1 MEKEKILQSIITD
14 ASVRQKLV
22 RESHEAF
29 CSIYLSHHITYP
41 YAFFHKEMF
50 RMTESYDQK
59 LNVVMAFR
67 GSGKSTILNLSNA
80 IWSILG
86 KNQKKFVVI
95 ISKSRLQSQAHFEN
109 IKSELE
115 DNDLLKQD
123 LGPFRAS
130 STEWG
135 AYAIE
140 LPLYKAKIM
149 CVKSLQ
155 NIRGLKYKS
164 KRPDLIICDDME
176 DIITVQDPERNKMLY
191 DWFLNEVMSI
201 GDEKTNIIL
210 LGNLLNQYS
219 LMIKLKKLIMHGK
232 LEGKF
237 YAYPLLDNQNRIL
250 WPQRYSIEDV
260 IKLWKNS
267 PEKDEFALY
276 NMFDRD
282 YRLNMSYVMDGPN
295 GFPYSNPPVTN
306 TAIKKEELEI
316 TTPLWAIGG
325 LIYKGQKVDDPDGW
339 DGKTTRANNTQ
350 QKEGLDNLVGM
361 L

>member
-1 MEKEKILQSIITD
+1 MEKEKILQSIISD
-14 ASVRQKLV
+14 VSVRQKLV
-22 RESHEAF
+22 KESHEAF

-50 RMTESYDQK
+50 RITEGYDQK
-59 LNVVMAFR
+59 LNVIMAFR

-176 DIITVQDPERNKMLY
+176 DIVTVQSFERNKMLY
-191 DWFLNEVMSI
+191 DWFLNEVMNI
-201 GDEKTNIIL
+201 GDEKTNIIV

-219 LMIKLKKLIMHGK
+219 LMIRLKKLIMHNK
-232 LEGKF
+232 LEGK
-237 YAYPLLDNQNRIL
+237 YYSYPLLDNHNRIL
-250 WPQRYSIEDV
+250 WPQRYSIKDV
-260 IKLWKNS
+260 MNIRDNL
-267 PEKDEFALY
+267 PEKEEHELFS
-276 NMFDRD
+276 MFDREF
-282 YRLNMSYVMDGPN
+282 RLNMSFIRDGVHKYIRYPI
-295 GFPYSNPPVTN
+295 TN
-306 TAIKKEELEI
+306 TATQKEEFKI
-316 TTPLWAIGG
+316 TTPLWARGAIT
-325 LIYKGQKVDDPDGW
+325 LNTKAIDDLDGW
-339 DGKTTRANNTQ
+339 DGETVVPN
-350 QKEGLDNLVGM
+350 VGQDY
-361 L
+361 